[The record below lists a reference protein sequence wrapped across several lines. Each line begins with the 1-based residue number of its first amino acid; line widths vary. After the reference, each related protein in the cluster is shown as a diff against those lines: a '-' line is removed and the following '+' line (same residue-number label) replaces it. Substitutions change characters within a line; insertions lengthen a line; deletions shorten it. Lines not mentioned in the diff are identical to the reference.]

1 MSDVLVP
8 AGRLSGGR
16 SEEPIRRRRLLV
28 FALNGASWLAL
39 GWVMARLMGHAGWS
53 WPQVA
58 ILVLFLAGLPWTL
71 MGFWN
76 AVIGFAILRLARD
89 PARYTNP
96 ALAATP
102 MDSRIASRTAIC
114 VALRHE
120 DVDGVFA
127 RLDAMAAELEA
138 TPWSGSF
145 CFHVLSDS
153 SRPEICAAE
162 EKAFAAI
169 KQRHPGFLVYRRR
182 PANTGFKAG
191 NIREF
196 AERTEGRYDH
206 MLVLDAD
213 SLMSAAA
220 ILRLVRV
227 MQANPRLGILQ
238 TLVVGRPS
246 DSAFT
251 RIFQFGMRHGMRTH
265 TVGIAWWQGPSGPY
279 WGHNAIVRLEPFVK
293 HCRLPMLPGR
303 PPLGGHVLSH
313 DQVEAALMGSA
324 GYEVRVI
331 ADEFESWEENPPSL
345 PDFIKRDLRWC
356 QGNMQYLRLLSR
368 LEHFPPKWVPVRRRK
383 CDQTKE
389 SRACS
394 DSIGSK
400 HALGFTAMGGFQL
413 MSAIMMYLGA
423 PFWVLMLAAGL
434 AWALLGSPNGGGASA
449 TAVTPT
455 GLAPTALGFALY
467 FGMLGIGFA
476 PRLLGVLDVMLQPE
490 QRKRYGG
497 TVRLLAGAL
506 ADAVFSILLG
516 PLMMIAQALFVGGL
530 LFGRRVAWE
539 AQNREGRQLP
549 VREAARGLMPQM
561 LFGAFFAVGLAA
573 LAPGAIPWA
582 APTLAA
588 CALAVPFACLTAGG
602 GLSRWMVRRRLCAVP
617 DEYPPACLGAPDEGV
632 PRQAA

>member
-1 MSDVLVP
+1 MTDLIAP
-8 AGRLSGGR
+8 AGRLRENLSNER
-16 SEEPIRRRRLLV
+16 IWRRRLLV
-28 FALNGASWLAL
+28 FALNCASWLAL
-39 GWVMARLMGHAGWS
+39 GAIMARLVGYAGWS

-76 AVIGFAILRLARD
+76 AVIGFAILRFARD

-102 MDSRIASRTAIC
+102 MDSPIASRTAIC

-120 DVDGVFA
+120 DVDRVFA
-127 RLDAMAAELEA
+127 RLDAMATGLAT
-138 TPWSGSF
+138 TPWSGNF

-153 SRPEICAAE
+153 SRPEVCAAE
-162 EKAFAAI
+162 EKAFAAV
-169 KQRHPGFLVYRRR
+169 KQRHPRPGFLIYRRR
-182 PANTGFKAG
+182 PANIGFKAG
-191 NIREF
+191 NIGEF
-196 AERTEGRYDH
+196 ADRTQGQYDH

-227 MQANPRLGILQ
+227 MQANPTLGILQ
-238 TLVVGRPS
+238 TLVVGQPS

-251 RIFQFGMRHGMRTH
+251 RIFQFGMRHAMRTH
-265 TVGIAWWQGPSGPY
+265 TVGMVWWQGPSGPY
-279 WGHNAIVRLEPFVK
+279 WGHNAIIRLEPFVR

-313 DQVEAALMGSA
+313 DQVEAALMRSA

-356 QGNMQYLRLLSR
+356 QGNMQYLRLVAR
-368 LEHFPPKWVPVRRRK
+368 P
-383 CDQTKE
+383 
-389 SRACS
+389 
-394 DSIGSK
+394 
-400 HALGFTAMGGFQL
+400 GFTAMGRFQL
-413 MSAIMMYLGA
+413 ASAIMMYLGA

-434 AWALLGSPNGGGASA
+434 AWALMGGPHGGGNSPA
-449 TAVTPT
+449 T
-455 GLAPTALGFALY
+455 LAPTALAFAVY
-467 FGMLGIGFA
+467 FAMLAIGFA
-476 PRLLGVLDVMLQPE
+476 PRLLGVLDVLVQPA

-497 TVRLLAGAL
+497 TLRLMAGAL
-506 ADAVFSILLG
+506 VDTLFSILLG
-516 PLMMIAQALFVGGL
+516 PLMMIAQALFVAGL

-539 AQNREGRQLP
+539 AQNRKGRQLP
-549 VREAARGLMPQM
+549 LQEAARGLMPQM
-561 LFGAFFAVGLAA
+561 LFGACFAAGLAV
-573 LAPGAIPWA
+573 LAPGALPWA
-582 APTLAA
+582 TPTLAA

-617 DEYPPACLGAPDEGV
+617 DEYAPALSCLAPPDEGA